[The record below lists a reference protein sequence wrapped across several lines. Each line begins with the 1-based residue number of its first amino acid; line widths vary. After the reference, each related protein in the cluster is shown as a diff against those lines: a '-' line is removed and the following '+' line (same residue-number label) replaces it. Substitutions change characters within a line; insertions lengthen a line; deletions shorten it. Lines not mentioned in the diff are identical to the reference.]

1 MKRNSFPSSVG
12 EILERVFNKFSIDKK
27 LKEVKALKLWEEVM
41 GEKISRHSLP
51 LFVRKGNLFVRVDS
65 SGWLT
70 QLTYLKNE
78 IISKLNQRLG
88 KESIKNIYFRLGEVK
103 KERKGKIKAVKVRIN
118 LEKEELARIKE
129 RLKGVKNKSFQPVLS
144 RILIKDR
151 EIKKER
157 LHELN

>member
-70 QLTYLKNE
+70 QLTYLKHE
-78 IISKLNQRLG
+78 IISELNERLG
-88 KESIKNIYFRLGEVK
+88 GESIKNIYFRLGEVK
-103 KERKGKIKAVKVRIN
+103 KKRKGEIKAAKVKID

-144 RILIKDR
+144 RILIKDKK
-151 EIKKER
+151 IKKER
-157 LHELN
+157 PYEP

>member
-1 MKRNSFPSSVG
+1 MKRNSFPSPVG
-12 EILERVFNKFSIDKK
+12 EVLERVFNKLSLDKK
-27 LKEVKALKLWEEVM
+27 LKEVKALKLWEEVT
-41 GEKISRHSLP
+41 GEKISRHSSP

-78 IISKLNQRLG
+78 IISRLNQRLTG
-88 KESIKNIYFRLGEVK
+88 GSIKNIYFRVGEVK
-103 KERKGKIKAVKVRIN
+103 KEKKGKTKAPQVRTG

-151 EIKKER
+151 KIKKER
-157 LHELN
+157 PPSLN

>member
-12 EILERVFNKFSIDKK
+12 EVLERLFNKLSIDKK
-27 LKEVKALKLWEEVM
+27 LKEVNALKLWEEVT

-51 LFVRKGNLFVRVDS
+51 LFVRQGNLFVRVDN

-70 QLTYLKNE
+70 QLTYLKRE
-78 IISKLNQRLG
+78 IISKLNERLG
-88 KESIKNIYFRLGEVK
+88 GESIKNIYFRLGEVK
-103 KERKGKIKAVKVRIN
+103 KKRNKETKAAQVKID

-129 RLKGVKNKSFQPVLS
+129 KLKGIKNKSFQPVLS

-151 EIKKER
+151 QIKKER
-157 LHELN
+157 PQEP

>member
-12 EILERVFNKFSIDKK
+12 EVLERLFNKLSIDKK
-27 LKEVKALKLWEEVM
+27 LKEVNALKLWEEVT

-70 QLTYLKNE
+70 QLTYLKRE
-78 IISKLNQRLG
+78 IISELNERLG
-88 KESIKNIYFRLGEVK
+88 EESIKNIYFRLGEVK
-103 KERKGKIKAVKVRIN
+103 KKRKGEIKAAKVKID

-129 RLKGVKNKSFQPVLS
+129 KLKGVKNKSLQPILS
-144 RILIKDR
+144 RILIKDKK
-151 EIKKER
+151 IKKER
-157 LHELN
+157 AHEP